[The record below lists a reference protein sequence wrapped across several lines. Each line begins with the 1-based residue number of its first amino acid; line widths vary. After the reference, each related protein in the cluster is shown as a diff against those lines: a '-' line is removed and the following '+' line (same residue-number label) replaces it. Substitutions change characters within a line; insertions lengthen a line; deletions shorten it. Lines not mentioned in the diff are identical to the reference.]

1 MSKKV
6 KILLS
11 KNNQLEKQISLD
23 SELVMTDIV
32 VYLRGA
38 NISEYQQEVIRQDV
52 LQMVIDGE
60 QRGTEIKD
68 IIGEDY
74 QSFCDQIINEV
85 PKLTKRQRC
94 LYAVRDGCLYF
105 GILIAIW
112 AGFGVIEMLKNN
124 SLYIPVTVGDI
135 ISICMC
141 ILAAIVIVGIITK
154 KSFDETFSKGKQM
167 HALFIGALLICITT
181 AVLFTQRA
189 FEVHVVILGAILLI
203 LAALY
208 KIIDGRLEG

>member
-6 KILLS
+6 KLLLS

-38 NISEYQQEVIRQDV
+38 NISEYQQEVIRQDI

-60 QRGTEIKD
+60 QRGAEIKNV
-68 IIGEDY
+68 IGEDY

-85 PKLTKRQRC
+85 PKLNKKQRC
-94 LYAVRDGCLYF
+94 LYAVRDGCLYL

-112 AGFGVIEMLKNN
+112 TGFGVVKMLKNN
-124 SLYIPVTVGDI
+124 SLYIPVTAGDI

-154 KSFDETFSKGKQM
+154 KSFDESFVKGKQM
-167 HALFIGALLICITT
+167 HVLFIGALLICITA
-181 AVLFTQRA
+181 AVLFTQRV
-189 FEVHVVILGAILLI
+189 FEVHVVILGAVLLI

-208 KIIDGRLEG
+208 KIMDGRLEG